1 MPNVRYW
8 IDDQRG
14 IPIADIKIHGNE
26 LADANLIAA
35 APDLLDALESML
47 NVEGPAIEGAT
58 FGAWD
63 GLDVRWHFSKARAA
77 IAKAKGEPS

>member
-1 MPNVRYW
+1 MTDHTPGPWTARVPPEFVPNVRYW

-35 APDLLDALESML
+35 APD
-47 NVEGPAIEGAT
+47 
-58 FGAWD
+58 
-63 GLDVRWHFSKARAA
+63 FSWARV
-77 IAKAKGEPS
+77 